1 MEHYDRKRALRSRN
15 RRAGALLATLALH
28 LLLGLLFA
36 ASGEPPRPTTGA
48 DTVPFVIAPP
58 PAPQPLAN
66 YASLEP
72 KEQTERPP
80 DEANFISQ
88 FNQRA
93 ERETTARKS
102 QGAGEST
109 TPTREREPGREAAK
123 AASEPAAAPKGKPG
137 ESQSPAPASAVQP
150 ETARPLFVSPGG
162 GKNGEAEAGEGV
174 GPGSLALRDFKPRYD
189 ALQPRAAR
197 SGSAMERDYLPLPES
212 DRSRIN
218 ALQSTYW
225 SFFDRAKSRLQ
236 RNWNP
241 SRVFRRFDPEFR
253 KLGSERTTVV
263 KITLQQDGAILEA
276 AVSHSSGLDFL
287 DQEALRAL
295 RAAKPFNNVPPGMLD
310 QFGRATFE
318 WAFVVTP
325 EGSNT
330 RWLGR

>member
-1 MEHYDRKRALRSRN
+1 MRSRN
-15 RRAGALLATLALH
+15 RRAAALVATLALH
-28 LLLGLLFA
+28 LLLILLFA
-36 ASGEPPRPTTGA
+36 TSGEPPRSSTGA
-48 DTVPFVIAPP
+48 DTVPFVIAPS

-66 YASLEP
+66 YASMEP
-72 KEQTERPP
+72 EERAERPP

-93 ERETTARKS
+93 DRETTARKS
-102 QGAGEST
+102 QGAGESS
-109 TPTREREPGREAAK
+109 TPTREREQGQ
-123 AASEPAAAPKGKPG
+123 PG
-137 ESQSPAPASAVQP
+137 ESQSAAPLATATP
-150 ETARPLFVSPGG
+150 EPGRPLFVSPGG

-189 ALQPRAAR
+189 ALQPSAAR

-241 SRVFRRFDPEFR
+241 ARVFRRFDPDFR

-276 AVSHSSGLDFL
+276 AVSRSSGLDFL

-325 EGSNT
+325 EGSST

>member
-1 MEHYDRKRALRSRN
+1 MEHYDRQRARRSRN
-15 RRAGALLATLALH
+15 RRAAALSATVLLH

-36 ASGEPPRPTTGA
+36 KGGPPPRPSTQSEM
-48 DTVPFVIAPP
+48 VPFVIAKN

-66 YASLEP
+66 YASMEP
-72 KEQTERPP
+72 EERTERPP
-80 DEANFISQ
+80 DKANYISQ

-93 ERETTARKS
+93 ERETSARKS
-102 QGAGEST
+102 QGGGESSA
-109 TPTREREPGREAAK
+109 PARERAAPERP
-123 AASEPAAAPKGKPG
+123 SEPAAAARGKPTDTQQPG
-137 ESQSPAPASAVQP
+137 KSVLEPTAGRPGFVAP
-150 ETARPLFVSPGG
+150 TGG
-162 GKNGEAEAGEGV
+162 NNGEAEAGEGV
-174 GPGSLALRDFKPRYD
+174 GPGSLALREFKPTYD
-189 ALQPRAAR
+189 SVRPAPAR
-197 SGSAMERDYLPLPES
+197 SGGAMERDYLPLPES
-212 DRSRIN
+212 DRARIN

-225 SFFDRAKSRLQ
+225 SFFERAKSRLQ

-241 SRVFRRFDPEFR
+241 ARAFRRFDPDFR
-253 KLGSERTTVV
+253 KLGNERATVV

-276 AVSHSSGLDFL
+276 AVSRSSGLDFL

-325 EGSNT
+325 EGSST